1 MLWKNLNVVESR
13 VDCSS
18 VIVLHDR
25 GHANQKTCDV
35 VRYLTAKRERERERE
50 SDRQTETHRVSSLGM

>member
-25 GHANQKTCDV
+25 RHANQKTCDV

-50 SDRQTETHRVSSLGM
+50 RERVRQTD